1 MQKQP
6 YHRWRVA
13 AFTLTVSIGSVI
25 VAAFVLVV
33 LVTLIALVSAPFA

>member
-25 VAAFVLVV
+25 VLAFLAVV
-33 LVTLIALVSAPFA
+33 LLTLVGLVSAPFA